1 MAGTGGRIMG
11 VEGDSRDGLYS
22 KYRATLVSYAIP
34 FVGSREE
41 AEEIV
46 QEAFARLLPDSL
58 KAIESPIAYLRTMVR
73 NLAINRRR
81 RQRYE
86 LEQATVHAPEWIQP
100 LKAPSPEQQAVLS
113 DQIRLLAAALESYP
127 DQTRIIVEMHR
138 FDGYTLQEI
147 ATRLDI
153 SVTSV
158 HRVLTSAI
166 ADLAKR
172 LSGDLK

>member
-1 MAGTGGRIMG
+1 MD
-11 VEGDSRDGLYS
+11 VEGDNRDGLYS
-22 KYRATLVSYAIP
+22 KYRATLVSYAVP

-46 QEAFARLLPDSL
+46 QEAFAKLLPDSL
-58 KAIESPIAYLRTMVR
+58 KGVKSPIAYLHTMVR

-86 LEQATVHAPEWIQP
+86 VEQATVHAPEWIQP
-100 LKAPSPEQQAVLS
+100 LKMPSPEQQAVIN
-113 DQIRLLAAALESYP
+113 DQVRLLAAALESYP
-127 DQTRIIVEMHR
+127 DQTRIIIEMHR

-147 ATRLDI
+147 ATRLDM

-158 HRVLTSAI
+158 HRILSSAI

-172 LSGDLK
+172 LSGGRK